1 MNEKNFWRIMS
12 NLKYKNWFGEIMAIK
27 IVTDSSITIE
37 PEIAQA
43 LDITIVPLS
52 IMIDGV
58 LYSDVDLTFK
68 TFMSKM
74 ANAKN
79 LPKTSQPPVGV
90 FAEVY
95 DELAVNAD
103 EIISIH
109 MTDILSGTVEAARQG
124 GLLSGKS
131 VTVVDSDFTDQGLKF
146 QVVQAAQM
154 AKDGA
159 TKEAILSAIQ
169 HTRENTELYIGFST
183 LENLVK
189 GGRVSRMTGLFGA
202 LLNVK
207 VIGTLRDHE
216 LGTIV
221 RGRGTKTFH
230 RWLDDLSE
238 SISKSGRKI
247 KEIGIS
253 HAESLE
259 FAGRAKETLQKF
271 VEKPISV
278 LDTNSTI
285 ATHTGPGAW
294 AIMINYE

>member
-124 GLLSGKS
+124 GLLSG
-131 VTVVDSDFTDQGLKF
+131 
-146 QVVQAAQM
+146 
-154 AKDGA
+154 
-159 TKEAILSAIQ
+159 
-169 HTRENTELYIGFST
+169 
-183 LENLVK
+183 
-189 GGRVSRMTGLFGA
+189 
-202 LLNVK
+202 
-207 VIGTLRDHE
+207 
-216 LGTIV
+216 
-221 RGRGTKTFH
+221 
-230 RWLDDLSE
+230 
-238 SISKSGRKI
+238 
-247 KEIGIS
+247 
-253 HAESLE
+253 
-259 FAGRAKETLQKF
+259 
-271 VEKPISV
+271 
-278 LDTNSTI
+278 
-285 ATHTGPGAW
+285 
-294 AIMINYE
+294 

>member
-1 MNEKNFWRIMS
+1 
-12 NLKYKNWFGEIMAIK
+12 MAIK

-37 PEIAQA
+37 PKIVDD

-52 IMIDGV
+52 VMIDGV
-58 LYSDVDLTFK
+58 LYSDADLELDE
-68 TFMSKM
+68 FMDKM
-74 ANAKN
+74 ATAKN

-95 DELAVNAD
+95 DKLSEEAD
-103 EIISIH
+103 EVISIH

-124 GLLSGKS
+124 SILSGKN
-131 VTVVDSDFTDQGLKF
+131 VTVIDSGFTDQALKF
-146 QVVQAAQM
+146 QVVQAAKM

-159 TKEAILSAIQ
+159 SKDEILAAIKK
-169 HTRENTELYIGFST
+169 TRENTELYIGFST
-183 LENLVK
+183 LENMVK

-207 VIGTLRDHE
+207 VIGTLKDHE
-216 LGTIV
+216 LGTLI
-221 RGRGTKTFH
+221 RGRGNKTFS
-230 RWLDDLSE
+230 RWLEDLAA
-238 SISKSGRKI
+238 SISSSGRAI

-253 HAESLE
+253 HVESLE
-259 FAGRAKETLQKF
+259 FAQNAKDTLQKF
-271 VEKPISV
+271 VEKPIAV

-294 AIMINYE
+294 AIMISYE

>member
-1 MNEKNFWRIMS
+1 
-12 NLKYKNWFGEIMAIK
+12 MAIK

-37 PEIAQA
+37 PKIVDD

-52 IMIDGV
+52 VMIDGV
-58 LYSDVDLTFK
+58 LYSDADLELDE
-68 TFMSKM
+68 FMDKM
-74 ANAKN
+74 ATAKK

-95 DELAVNAD
+95 DKLSEEAD
-103 EIISIH
+103 EVISIH

-124 GLLSGKS
+124 SILSGKN
-131 VTVVDSDFTDQGLKF
+131 VTVIDSGFTDQALKF
-146 QVVQAAQM
+146 QVVQAAKM

-159 TKEAILSAIQ
+159 SKDEILAAIKK
-169 HTRENTELYIGFST
+169 TRENTELYIGFST
-183 LENLVK
+183 LENMVK

-207 VIGTLRDHE
+207 VIGTLKDHE
-216 LGTIV
+216 LGTLI
-221 RGRGTKTFH
+221 RGRGNKTFN
-230 RWLDDLSE
+230 RWLEDLAA
-238 SISKSGRKI
+238 SISSSGRAI

-253 HAESLE
+253 HVESLE
-259 FAGRAKETLQKF
+259 FAQNAKDTLQKF
-271 VEKPISV
+271 VEKPIAV

-294 AIMINYE
+294 AIMISYE

>member
-1 MNEKNFWRIMS
+1 
-12 NLKYKNWFGEIMAIK
+12 MAIK

-37 PEIAQA
+37 PKIVDD

-52 IMIDGV
+52 VMIDGV
-58 LYSDVDLTFK
+58 LYSDADLELDE
-68 TFMSKM
+68 FMEKM
-74 ANAKN
+74 ATAKN

-95 DELAVNAD
+95 DKLSEEAD
-103 EIISIH
+103 EVISIH

-124 GLLSGKS
+124 SILSGKN
-131 VTVVDSDFTDQGLKF
+131 VTVIDSDFTDQALKF
-146 QVVQAAQM
+146 QVVQAAKM

-159 TKEAILSAIQ
+159 SKDEILAAIKK
-169 HTRENTELYIGFST
+169 TRENTELYIGFST
-183 LENLVK
+183 LENMVK

-207 VIGTLRDHE
+207 VIGTLKDHE
-216 LGTIV
+216 LGTLI
-221 RGRGTKTFH
+221 RGRGNKTFN
-230 RWLDDLSE
+230 RWLEDLAA
-238 SISKSGRKI
+238 SISSSGRAI

-253 HAESLE
+253 HVESLE
-259 FAGRAKETLQKF
+259 FAQNAKDTLQKF
-271 VEKPISV
+271 VEKPIAV

-294 AIMINYE
+294 AIMISYE

>member
-1 MNEKNFWRIMS
+1 
-12 NLKYKNWFGEIMAIK
+12 MAIK

-37 PEIAQA
+37 PKIVDD

-52 IMIDGV
+52 VMIDGV
-58 LYSDVDLTFK
+58 LYSDADLELDE
-68 TFMSKM
+68 FMDKM
-74 ANAKN
+74 ATAKN

-95 DELAVNAD
+95 DKLSEEAD
-103 EIISIH
+103 EVISIH

-124 GLLSGKS
+124 SILSGKN
-131 VTVVDSDFTDQGLKF
+131 VTVIDSDFTDQALKF
-146 QVVQAAQM
+146 QVVQAAKM

-159 TKEAILSAIQ
+159 SKDEILAAIKK
-169 HTRENTELYIGFST
+169 TRENTELYIGFST
-183 LENLVK
+183 LENMVK

-207 VIGTLRDHE
+207 VIGTLKDHE
-216 LGTIV
+216 LGTLI
-221 RGRGTKTFH
+221 RGRGNKTFN
-230 RWLDDLSE
+230 RWLEDLAA
-238 SISKSGRKI
+238 SISSSGRAI

-253 HAESLE
+253 HVESLE
-259 FAGRAKETLQKF
+259 FAQNAKDTLQKF
-271 VEKPISV
+271 VEKPIAV

-294 AIMINYE
+294 AIMISYE

>member
-1 MNEKNFWRIMS
+1 
-12 NLKYKNWFGEIMAIK
+12 MAIK

-37 PEIAQA
+37 PKIVDD

-52 IMIDGV
+52 VMIDGV
-58 LYSDVDLTFK
+58 LYSDADLELDE
-68 TFMSKM
+68 FMDKM
-74 ANAKN
+74 ATAKN
-79 LPKTSQPPVGV
+79 LPKTSQPSVGV

-95 DELAVNAD
+95 DKLSEEAD
-103 EIISIH
+103 EVISIH

-124 GLLSGKS
+124 SILSGKN
-131 VTVVDSDFTDQGLKF
+131 VTVIDSDFTDQALKF
-146 QVVQAAQM
+146 QVVQAAKM

-159 TKEAILSAIQ
+159 SKDEILAAINK
-169 HTRENTELYIGFST
+169 TRENTELYIGFST
-183 LENLVK
+183 LENMVK

-216 LGTIV
+216 LGTLI
-221 RGRGTKTFH
+221 RGRGNKTFN
-230 RWLDDLSE
+230 RWLEDLAA
-238 SISKSGRKI
+238 SISSSGRTI

-253 HAESLE
+253 HVESLE
-259 FAGRAKETLQKF
+259 FAQNAKDTLQKF
-271 VEKPISV
+271 VEKPIAV

-294 AIMINYE
+294 AIMISYE

>member
-1 MNEKNFWRIMS
+1 
-12 NLKYKNWFGEIMAIK
+12 MAIK

-37 PEIAQA
+37 PKIVDD

-52 IMIDGV
+52 VMIDGV
-58 LYSDVDLTFK
+58 LYSDADLELDE
-68 TFMSKM
+68 FMDKM
-74 ANAKN
+74 ATAKK

-95 DELAVNAD
+95 DKLSEEAD
-103 EIISIH
+103 EVISIH

-124 GLLSGKS
+124 SILSGKN
-131 VTVVDSDFTDQGLKF
+131 VTVIDSDFTDQALKF
-146 QVVQAAQM
+146 QVVQAAKM

-159 TKEAILSAIQ
+159 SKDEILAAIKK
-169 HTRENTELYIGFST
+169 TRENTELYIGFST
-183 LENLVK
+183 LENMVK

-207 VIGTLRDHE
+207 VIGTLKDHE
-216 LGTIV
+216 LGTLI
-221 RGRGTKTFH
+221 RGRGNKTFN
-230 RWLDDLSE
+230 RWLEDLAA
-238 SISKSGRKI
+238 SISSSGRAI

-253 HAESLE
+253 HVESLE
-259 FAGRAKETLQKF
+259 FAQNAKDTLQKF
-271 VEKPISV
+271 VEKPIAV

-294 AIMINYE
+294 AIMISYE

>member
-1 MNEKNFWRIMS
+1 
-12 NLKYKNWFGEIMAIK
+12 MAIK

-37 PEIAQA
+37 PKIVDD

-52 IMIDGV
+52 VMIDGV
-58 LYSDVDLTFK
+58 LYSDADLELDE
-68 TFMSKM
+68 FMDKM
-74 ANAKN
+74 ATAKN

-95 DELAVNAD
+95 DKLSEEAD
-103 EIISIH
+103 EVISIH

-124 GLLSGKS
+124 SILSGKN
-131 VTVVDSDFTDQGLKF
+131 VTVIDSDFTDQALKF
-146 QVVQAAQM
+146 QVVQAAKM

-159 TKEAILSAIQ
+159 SKDEILAAINK
-169 HTRENTELYIGFST
+169 TRENTELYIGFST
-183 LENLVK
+183 LENMVK

-216 LGTIV
+216 LGTLI
-221 RGRGTKTFH
+221 RGRGNKTFN
-230 RWLDDLSE
+230 RWLEDLAA
-238 SISKSGRKI
+238 SISSSGRTI

-253 HAESLE
+253 HVESLE
-259 FAGRAKETLQKF
+259 FAQNAKDTLQKF
-271 VEKPISV
+271 VEKPIAV

-294 AIMINYE
+294 AIMISYE

>member
-1 MNEKNFWRIMS
+1 
-12 NLKYKNWFGEIMAIK
+12 MAIK

-37 PEIAQA
+37 PKIVDD

-52 IMIDGV
+52 VMIDGV
-58 LYSDVDLTFK
+58 LYSDADLELDE
-68 TFMSKM
+68 FMDKM
-74 ANAKN
+74 ATAKK

-95 DELAVNAD
+95 DKLSEEAD
-103 EIISIH
+103 EVISIH

-124 GLLSGKS
+124 SILSGKN
-131 VTVVDSDFTDQGLKF
+131 VTVIDSDFTDQALKF
-146 QVVQAAQM
+146 QVVQAAKM

-159 TKEAILSAIQ
+159 SKDEILAAIKK
-169 HTRENTELYIGFST
+169 TRENTELYIGFST
-183 LENLVK
+183 LENMVK

-207 VIGTLRDHE
+207 VIGTLKDHE
-216 LGTIV
+216 LGTLI
-221 RGRGTKTFH
+221 RGRGNKTFN
-230 RWLDDLSE
+230 RWLEDLAA
-238 SISKSGRKI
+238 SISSSGRAI

-253 HAESLE
+253 HVESLE
-259 FAGRAKETLQKF
+259 FAQNAKDTLQKF
-271 VEKPISV
+271 VEKPIVV

-294 AIMINYE
+294 AIMISYE